1 MSRKRV
7 AIIGATGVLG
17 GELVRLLAQHPH
29 VQITAVCGSSSAGQP
44 LHEARPALRGAGE
57 LMVREFNATEIASLC
72 DVAFVAV
79 PHGTSAGPAAALL
92 ELGVQVIDLG
102 SDFRL
107 RDPDEVRHYY
117 GGEPA
122 PDALRQIAHYS
133 LPELTGDLPRDCQLI
148 ANPGCFATALSLALA
163 PLAPHLS
170 SDAAVQAFGVTGS
183 SGSGAAATPKVH
195 HSFRRTNFTAYKT
208 LRHQHLGEV
217 RQLLAS
223 NGPVPDIAF
232 IPHSSALVR
241 GIHISLTFRR
251 AELDGDALSILE
263 TTYRNAHFVDVVA
276 GEVPLG
282 AVIGSNRA
290 LLGVNSDENWT
301 VVFCAIDNLLKGGSG
316 QAVQN
321 MNLLCGFPEDAGLP
335 VLGAWP

>member
-1 MSRKRV
+1 MNRKRV

-17 GELVRLLAQHPH
+17 GELVRLLSQHPH
-29 VQITAVCGSSSAGQP
+29 VEVTAVCGSSSAGQP
-44 LHEARPALRGAGE
+44 LHEARPSLRGAGE
-57 LMVREFNATEIASLC
+57 LMVREFDATEIASLC
-72 DVAFVAV
+72 DVAFLAV
-79 PHGTSAGPAAALL
+79 PHGTSAAPAAALL
-92 ELGVQVIDLG
+92 ERGVQVIDLG

-107 RDPDEVRHYY
+107 RDADEARRYY

-122 PDALRQIAHYS
+122 PQALRQTAHYS
-133 LPELTGDLPRDCQLI
+133 LPELTGAPPQNCQLI

-170 SDAAVQAFGVTGS
+170 SDASVQAFGVTGS
-183 SGSGAAATPKVH
+183 SGSGAAATTKVH
-195 HSFRRTNFTAYKT
+195 HSFRRTSFTAYKA

-217 RQLLAS
+217 RQLIARGGS
-223 NGPVPDIAF
+223 VPDIAF

-241 GIHISLTFRR
+241 GIHISLTYRR
-251 AELDGDALSILE
+251 AELDGDALSILKAA
-263 TTYRNAHFVDVVA
+263 YQDASFVDVVPE
-276 GEVPLG
+276 EVPLG

-290 LLGVNSDENWT
+290 LLGTTCDKDIA

-321 MNLLCGFPEDAGLP
+321 MNLLCGFPEEAGLP
-335 VLGAWP
+335 MVGAWP

>member
-7 AIIGATGVLG
+7 AIVGATGVLG
-17 GELVRLLAQHPH
+17 GELVRLLSGHPH
-29 VQITAVCGSSSAGQP
+29 VEITAVCGSSSAGQP
-44 LHEARPALRGAGE
+44 LHEARPSLRGAGE
-57 LMVREFNATEIASLC
+57 LVVREFDATEIASLC
-72 DVAFVAV
+72 DLAFLAV

-92 ELGVQVIDLG
+92 EHGVQVIDLG

-107 RDPDEVRHYY
+107 RDADEVRRYY

-122 PDALRQIAHYS
+122 PQALRETAHYS
-133 LPELTGDLPRDCQLI
+133 LPELTGAPPQDCQLI

-163 PLAPHLS
+163 PLTPHLS
-170 SDAAVQAFGVTGS
+170 GGASVQAFGVTGS
-183 SGSGAAATPKVH
+183 SGSGAAATSKVH
-195 HSFRRTNFTAYKT
+195 HSFRRTSFTAYKP

-217 RQLLAS
+217 RQLIAS
-223 NGPVPDIAF
+223 RGSVPEIAF

-241 GIHISLTFRR
+241 GIHVSITTRR
-251 AELDGDALSILE
+251 SELDGDALSILKAA
-263 TTYRNAHFVDVVA
+263 YRSASFVDVIQ

-290 LLGVNSDENWT
+290 LLGVSCDEDIT

-335 VLGAWP
+335 VVGVWP